1 MEMLFQLRE
10 LVLLV
15 AQHGAEAASEGAAH
29 AAELGPQKIVTV
41 SYLWLIPFF
50 PLLGSAINAF
60 AGHRIQRR
68 FGKKYTS
75 YIAVGAM
82 VLATAVAAVARVQ
95 MISLPVSP
103 RYLVD
108 FLLYMI
114 TAADAP
120 VNLPLR
126 LRPPPMM

>member
-1 MEMLFQLRE
+1 MEIVFQLRE
-10 LVLLV
+10 LVLLA

-41 SYLWLIPFF
+41 SYLWLIPFL

-60 AGHRIQRR
+60 AGHWIQRR

-82 VLATAVAAVARVQ
+82 VLAFAVSVVA
-95 MISLPVSP
+95 
-103 RYLVD
+103 
-108 FLLYMI
+108 
-114 TAADAP
+114 
-120 VNLPLR
+120 
-126 LRPPPMM
+126 